1 MVSSFEGKM
10 VCEEWNSFLSGEVVK
25 FIINQVASERRWII
39 PSRLQLI
46 KLMDKICSKLKLV
59 C

>member
-1 MVSSFEGKM
+1 MVR
-10 VCEEWNSFLSGEVVK
+10 EEWNSFLSGEVVK

-46 KLMDKICSKLKLV
+46 KLMDKIFSKLKLV